1 MPGATSSVLVTSSN
15 GLQPNSDV
23 LHPSKALVTRSD
35 ALVLSS
41 FLLLVVMPGAT
52 FVASLLLVAI
62 SFVTN
67 GNVPA
72 GDPAAKGEGTF
83 SAAAAAPGGRG
94 NSKNAGS
101 ETL

>member
-15 GLQPNSDV
+15 GLQPNSDG
-23 LHPSKALVTRSD
+23 LHP
-35 ALVLSS
+35 SS